1 MAKEDM
7 IKMDGRITECLP
19 NATFKI
25 QIENQHTILGHI
37 NGKMR
42 QHQIKVLMGD
52 RVEVE
57 MSPYDLSRGRITRRR

>member
-7 IKMDGRITECLP
+7 IKMEGKVTECLP
-19 NATFKI
+19 NATFKV
-25 QIENQHTILGHI
+25 QLENQHIILGHI

-57 MSPYDLSRGRITRRR
+57 LSPYDLTRGRITRRR